1 MSIKAWIFTIIT
13 YFVLCVL
20 LILSFDRIWPDY
32 KVVTKIVPLVV
43 GALITHLIRKVYDF
57 VFDVFNKNAAKPF
70 LGVSIS
76 VDHASRKFIGYGASC
91 GEIIQAGNFKANYE
105 VEVELDITIQ
115 NESPTTIYEI
125 DVSYTPNHYSSKYSF
140 IDSRQNKLQPLEG
153 NKHFD
158 FKLRI
163 MKVYYDVYVYEVNK
177 DIQQIYKVGKG
188 ISLLNGS
195 EIIVKYKDSK
205 HKQHIKTE
213 IIE

>member
-20 LILSFDRIWPDY
+20 LILLFDRIWPDY
-32 KVVTKIVPLVV
+32 KVVTKIIPLVV

-57 VFDVFNKNAAKPF
+57 VFDVFNKNTVKPF

-91 GEIIQAGNFKANYE
+91 GEIIQAGDFKANYE

-115 NESPTTIYEI
+115 NESPITIYEI
-125 DVSYTPNHYSSKYSF
+125 DVSYTPNHYSSQYSF

-153 NKHFD
+153 NKHFV

-163 MKVYYDVYVYEVNK
+163 MKVYYDVYVYEVEK

-188 ISLLNGS
+188 VSLLNGS
-195 EIIVKYKDSK
+195 EITVKYKDSK

>member
-1 MSIKAWIFTIIT
+1 MNIKAWIYSIIT
-13 YFVLCVL
+13 YVILSVV
-20 LILSFDRIWPDY
+20 LILLFDRIWPDY
-32 KVVTKIVPLVV
+32 KVVTRIIPLLV
-43 GALITHLIRKVYDF
+43 GAPITLIIRKVYDLLYA
-57 VFDVFNKNAAKPF
+57 VFNQKTAKPF

-91 GEIIQAGNFKANYE
+91 GEIIQAGDFKANYE

-115 NESPTTIYEI
+115 NESPITIYEI
-125 DVSYTPNHYSSKYSF
+125 DVSYTPNHYSSQYSF

-153 NKHFD
+153 NKHFV

>member
-1 MSIKAWIFTIIT
+1 MNIKAWIYSIIT
-13 YFVLCVL
+13 YVILSVV
-20 LILSFDRIWPDY
+20 LILLFDRIWPDY
-32 KVVTKIVPLVV
+32 KVLTTIVPLAV
-43 GALITHLIRKVYDF
+43 GAIITQFIRKIYDFVYDF
-57 VFDVFNKNAAKPF
+57 INRNKVKPF

-76 VDHASRKFIGYGASC
+76 FDHASRKFIGYGASC
-91 GEIIQAGNFKANYE
+91 GEIIQAGDFKANYE

-115 NESPTTIYEI
+115 NESPITIYEI
-125 DVSYTPNHYSSKYSF
+125 DVSYTPNHYSSQYSF

-163 MKVYYDVYVYEVNK
+163 MKVYYDVYVYEVEK
-177 DIQQIYKVGKG
+177 DIQQVYKVGKG
-188 ISLLNGS
+188 VSLLNGS

>member
-1 MSIKAWIFTIIT
+1 MNIKAWIYSIIT
-13 YFVLCVL
+13 YVILSVV
-20 LILSFDRIWPDY
+20 LILLFDRIWPDY
-32 KVVTKIVPLVV
+32 KVVTRIIPLLV
-43 GALITHLIRKVYDF
+43 GAPITLIIRKVYDLLYA
-57 VFDVFNKNAAKPF
+57 VFNQETAKPF

-91 GEIIQAGNFKANYE
+91 GEIIQAGDFKANYE

-115 NESPTTIYEI
+115 NESPITINEI
-125 DVSYTPNHYSSKYSF
+125 DVSYTPNHYSSQYSF

-153 NKHFD
+153 NKHFV
-158 FKLRI
+158 FILRI